1 MNKIE
6 YIRHL
11 DSHLPCLCQISH
23 YRRHPYWYKTKHT
36 LHGTRLCLCNSHF
49 LVPSIIF
56 GEKIYNLIQKTL
68 NSFFFLIVFI
78 CWLNAGNLIFQVNA
92 FKLLLLPQFQGCSVS
107 VGFYYAMPCPQ
118 TDLSSISFFLILSS
132 LKVLQPYHS
141 HWLLQ
146 ILLIGINLFKF
157 IQSKSKSFTLLR
169 LKVNHC
175 LSHHCWMTK
184 ISQFFQSMV
193 DLSEIHQINV
203 SKYI

>member
-1 MNKIE
+1 MNKIK

-78 CWLNAGNLIFQVNA
+78 CWLNSGNLIFQVNA
-92 FKLLLLPQFQGCSVS
+92 FKLLLLLQFQGCSVS
-107 VGFYYAMPCPQ
+107 VGIARHSVLCYA
-118 TDLSSISFFLILSS
+118 LSSD
-132 LKVLQPYHS
+132 
-141 HWLLQ
+141 
-146 ILLIGINLFKF
+146 
-157 IQSKSKSFTLLR
+157 R
-169 LKVNHC
+169 LKFYLLYFDPIFVKSVTAILKPLITPN
-175 LSHHCWMTK
+175 TT
-184 ISQFFQSMV
+184 
-193 DLSEIHQINV
+193 DRN
-203 SKYI
+203 